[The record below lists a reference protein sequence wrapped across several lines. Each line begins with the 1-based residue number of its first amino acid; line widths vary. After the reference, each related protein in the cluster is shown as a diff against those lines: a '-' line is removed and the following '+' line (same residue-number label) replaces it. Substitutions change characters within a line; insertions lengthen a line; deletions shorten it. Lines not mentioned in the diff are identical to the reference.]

1 MKSQKNTLTITLITS
16 SIVLLLI
23 LQGFWLRSVY
33 HDEHQR
39 LQRDL
44 GILFKDVV
52 FSMSD
57 SVFKNNINAFPSS
70 ESSARIEWKDSAK
83 VITNGGLFKR
93 RMGLNDTI
101 KQANVQVFI
110 SGQPGTDSLDNF
122 LKPLAE
128 KIKGSKGGK
137 AFYINLN
144 SGALREKDVRK
155 KFLDTLL
162 KSNLPS
168 EFSIISIKPEMNFR
182 RRMPLHDDSFVLTP
196 AGGFKTDF
204 ASTRGFILKR
214 MAPQI
219 LFSIFLTALTAIS
232 FWLLYRNIR
241 AQQRLAELK
250 NDFISNMTHEL
261 KTPVTT
267 VGVAL
272 EALKNFNGLEN
283 PTLTQE
289 YLTIAQNELSRLS
302 LLTDKILKTS
312 VFESRGVEYEPEV
325 MDLAKIVE
333 QTAQS
338 LKLVFEKT
346 NATVSIEKEG
356 NDFTL
361 RGGVVHITNVIYNLL
376 DNALKYSL
384 ENPQITISLKEDTEQ
399 LIVSVKDKG
408 VGIASEFKKKIFEK
422 FFRVPTG
429 NVHTVK
435 GYGLGLNYVDAVV
448 KAHKGTIAV
457 ESELGKGSNFI
468 ISLPK

>member
-1 MKSQKNTLTITLITS
+1 
-16 SIVLLLI
+16 VLLLA

-33 HDEHQR
+33 HDEQQR
-39 LQRDL
+39 LNKDL
-44 GILFKDVV
+44 HTLFREVV

-57 SVFKNNINAFPSS
+57 SLFKKNISALPSPQDF
-70 ESSARIEWKDSAK
+70 AQIKDSLRIFASQGHLK
-83 VITNGGLFKR
+83 NKISIS
-93 RMGLNDTI
+93 DTS
-101 KQANVQVFI
+101 VQVVVFTE
-110 SGQPGTDSLDNF
+110 SGKDSLDDF
-122 LKPLAE
+122 IKPLTE
-128 KIKGSKGGK
+128 KIKGSRGK
-137 AFYINLN
+137 RAFSINLT
-144 SGALREKDVRK
+144 GEKLSEKELNK
-155 KFLDTLL
+155 KFAKAMEKAKYPIPFALQPMKRQIDFPL
-162 KSNLPS
+162 KLPRVRD
-168 EFSIISIKPEMNFR
+168 EQTVF
-182 RRMPLHDDSFVLTP
+182 TP
-196 AGGFKTDF
+196 AGGFKAEFTNT
-204 ASTRGFILKR
+204 SGYVVKR
-214 MAPQI
+214 MSPQI
-219 LFSIFLTALTAIS
+219 LFSLFLTALTTIS
-232 FWLLYRNIR
+232 FWVMFKNIR

-272 EALKNFNGLEN
+272 EALKNFKGLEN

-289 YLTIAQNELSRLS
+289 YLTIAQNELNRLS

-312 VFESRGVEYEPEV
+312 VFENRGVEYEPEV

-356 NDFTL
+356 SDFTL

-448 KAHKGTIAV
+448 KAHKGTITV
-457 ESELGKGSNFI
+457 ESELGKGSSFI
-468 ISLPK
+468 ITLPK